1 LVPVSWLAALLG
13 FAAVAGVLTIIPG
26 LDTALV
32 LRTALVQGRRH
43 AFATALG
50 INTGALIWGA
60 AAAAGISA
68 LLTASTIAYLIV
80 RLAGAAYLV
89 WLGSRFLQSALIGR
103 AHHDES
109 RSSRDTGSTSVWRCG
124 QRGLLT
130 NLLNPKIGAF
140 YVAVLPQFIPSQA
153 PHMIFGLLLAAV
165 HDLEGMVWFSMLIY
179 GAHWAR
185 RLLNRR
191 STRRVMDAS
200 TGGVL
205 IGFGVKLGLSS
216 R

>member
-1 LVPVSWLAALLG
+1 MSWSAALLG

-32 LRTALVQGRRH
+32 LRTALIQGRGR

-50 INTGALIWGA
+50 ILTGALVWGAGA
-60 AAAAGISA
+60 AAGVSA
-68 LLTASTIAYLIV
+68 LLTASTIGYSIV
-80 RLAGAAYLV
+80 RIAGAAYLV
-89 WLGSRFLQSALIGR
+89 WLGCRFLRSAMS
-103 AHHDES
+103 HQTDDEES
-109 RSSRDTGSTSVWRCG
+109 ESTQGGGPRSPWRCW

-140 YVAVLPQFIPSQA
+140 YVAVLPQFIPDHA
-153 PHMIFGLLLAAV
+153 PHLMFGLLLTAV
-165 HDLEGMVWFSMLIY
+165 HDLEGMVWFAVLIC
-179 GAHWAR
+179 GAYSVR
-185 RLLNRR
+185 RLLSRR
-191 STRRVMDAS
+191 STRRAMDAS

-205 IGFGVKLGLSS
+205 IGFGVKLGLTA

>member
-1 LVPVSWLAALLG
+1 MSGPAALLG

-32 LRTALVQGRRH
+32 LRTALIQGRRR

-50 INTGALIWGA
+50 IVSGALVWGA
-60 AAAAGISA
+60 GAAVGVSA
-68 LLTASTIAYLIV
+68 LLTASKIGYSIV
-80 RLAGAAYLV
+80 KIAGAAYMV
-89 WLGSRFLQSALIGR
+89 WLGYRFLRSAMSHRADDDEFQSTRVG
-103 AHHDES
+103 
-109 RSSRDTGSTSVWRCG
+109 GSTSAWRCW

-140 YVAVLPQFIPSQA
+140 YVAVLPQFIPAHA
-153 PHMIFGLLLAAV
+153 PHLMFGLLLTVV
-165 HDLEGMVWFSMLIY
+165 HDVEGMIWFAGLIY
-179 GAHWAR
+179 GAYSVR
-185 RLLNRR
+185 RLLSRR
-191 STRRVMDAS
+191 STRRAMDAS

-205 IGFGVKLGLSS
+205 IWFGVKLGLSA

>member
-1 LVPVSWLAALLG
+1 MSWSAALLG

-32 LRTALVQGRRH
+32 LRTALIQGRGR

-50 INTGALIWGA
+50 TLTGALVWGAGA
-60 AAAAGISA
+60 AAGVSA
-68 LLTASTIAYLIV
+68 LLTASTIGYSIV
-80 RLAGAAYLV
+80 RIAGAAYLV
-89 WLGSRFLQSALIGR
+89 WLGYRFLRSAMS
-103 AHHDES
+103 HQTDDEES
-109 RSSRDTGSTSVWRCG
+109 ESTRGGGPRSPWRCW

-140 YVAVLPQFIPSQA
+140 
-153 PHMIFGLLLAAV
+153 
-165 HDLEGMVWFSMLIY
+165 
-179 GAHWAR
+179 GAYSVR
-185 RLLNRR
+185 RLLSRR
-191 STRRVMDAS
+191 STRRAMDAS

-205 IGFGVKLGLSS
+205 IGFGVKLGLTA